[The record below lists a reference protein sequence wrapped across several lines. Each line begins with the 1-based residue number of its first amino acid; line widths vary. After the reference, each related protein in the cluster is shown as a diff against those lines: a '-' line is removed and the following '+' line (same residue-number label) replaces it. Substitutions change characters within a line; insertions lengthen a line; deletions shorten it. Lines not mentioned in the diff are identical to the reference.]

1 VNDNPYLSVN
11 ANLPNVD
18 ATKRSRLF
26 LLFSS
31 FSVCVPAGFLGFLGL
46 MYFSMF
52 LAHRIAPETRSYGF
66 EFIVAPI
73 FGLVFGIAIPA
84 TLKLVGFAS
93 LTPWRFP
100 ATLLSASS
108 IGVTCFFLGFI
119 VMVPSLAFLNS
130 IYPSVPYLARF
141 DEYRSWRD
149 NGALVAGLLG
159 GVSSLVLILSE
170 FSREVNG

>member
-1 VNDNPYLSVN
+1 MNDNPYHSVN
-11 ANLPNVD
+11 SMLPNVG
-18 ATKRSRLF
+18 ATKRSKLF
-26 LLFSS
+26 LFFSS
-31 FSVCVPAGFLGFLGL
+31 FFICVPAGPLGFLGL

-52 LAHRIAPETRSYGF
+52 LAHRIDPETRSYGF

-84 TLKLVGFAS
+84 TLKLVSLAS
-93 LTPWRFP
+93 STHWRFP
-100 ATLLSASS
+100 AALLSASS
-108 IGVTCFFLGFI
+108 IGVTCCFLGFI

-130 IYPSVPYLARF
+130 IYPSVPYLGRF

-170 FSREVNG
+170 FSRDVNG